1 MTQQYG
7 TYEPPPDIPK
17 RRTPWFT
24 KLLFAFALLM
34 VILVIYGFMRAQPSS
49 LPAQGKLWQGSE
61 LLPRAR
67 SVAAFAYAQAA
78 PARTSEPGC

>member
-1 MTQQYG
+1 MAQYG

-34 VILVIYGFMRAQPSS
+34 VILVIYGFMRAQPSPPPS
-49 LPAQGKLWQGSE
+49 QGNLWDASE
-61 LLPRAR
+61 LFPSAR
-67 SVAAFAYAQAA
+67 SVAAFAYAEA
-78 PARTSEPGC
+78 PSTHASHPRC